1 MSQGYEVTIAE
12 ASKEL
17 TGKQKV
23 QLIDTTD
30 CTRLDAVTKQ
40 GEVLIDVDFYA
51 VLAIHNEKSEDKD
64 YKNFVVVDRN
74 GTRYVTGSE
83 SFFNS
88 FVNIYNAMQGDD
100 EEWKLKVY
108 RMPSKNR
115 QGKDFITCSLV

>member
-1 MSQGYEVTIAE
+1 MQGYEVTIAE

-30 CTRLDAVTKQ
+30 CTRLDGATKQ
-40 GEVLIDVDFYA
+40 GEVVIDVDFYA
-51 VLAIHNEKSEDKD
+51 VLNIHNEKSEDKD
-64 YKNFVVVDRN
+64 YKNYVVVDKN

-83 SFFNS
+83 SFFSS
-88 FVNIYNAMQGDD
+88 FKNIYEAMAGDD

-115 QGKDFITCSLV
+115 QGKDFITCSLI

>member
-1 MSQGYEVTIAE
+1 MQGYEVTIAE

-30 CTRLDAVTKQ
+30 CTRLDVATKQ
-40 GEVLIDVDFYA
+40 GEVTIDVDFYA
-51 VLAIHNEKSEDKD
+51 VLNIHNEKSEDKD
-64 YKNFVVVDRN
+64 YKNYVVVDKD

-83 SFFNS
+83 SFFSS
-88 FVNIYNAMQGDD
+88 FKNIYEAMQGDD

-115 QGKDFITCSLV
+115 QGKDFITCSLI